1 MTNPERSSL
10 LTGIRVLDV
19 SQLIAGP
26 LAAAHLADLGADVV
40 KIEPPRGENG
50 REMGRVQIGEHATPA
65 FLSVNSSK
73 RSVVL
78 DLKTAAGREVLAR
91 MIPRAN
97 ALVLNYK
104 PDAARSLGLGYE
116 QVRALNPEIVY
127 CLITGYGERG
137 PLSGEPAVDFA
148 LQAQS
153 GLIMINGF
161 PERAVRVGL
170 TVVDVTC
177 AHLVTQGL
185 LAALFHQLRCGEG
198 QALTISLYDAALALQ
213 TIPITE
219 FLMTGSQPQRPGN
232 SATLGA
238 PCDLYETADGSLVI
252 AAYFP
257 RQWQALCELLDRR
270 DLLDDPRYAT
280 NADRITNRPAL
291 RETLQ
296 TAFRQRSTAT
306 WLGVLREAGII
317 VAEVADY
324 QRVVTSEQTKAN
336 GMLAEWNDPRL
347 GRLRTTA
354 HPMKFSERPT
364 RERRSMPGLGEH
376 TAEVLAEFGFS
387 PSHIDD
393 CRRRGAFGNPAAEAS
408 SAKGSR

>member
-1 MTNPERSSL
+1 MTNPQARSP

-26 LAAAHLADLGADVV
+26 LATAHLADLGADVV

-50 REMGRVQIGEHATPA
+50 REMGNVQLGQHATPA
-65 FLSVNSSK
+65 FLAVNCSK
-73 RSVVL
+73 RSIVL
-78 DLKTAAGREVLAR
+78 DLKTVAGREVLAR

-97 ALVLNYK
+97 ALVLNYR
-104 PDAARSLGLGYE
+104 PDAAESLGLGYE
-116 QVRALNPEIVY
+116 QICALNPAIVY
-127 CLITGYGERG
+127 CLITGYGEHG
-137 PLSGEPAVDFA
+137 PLSRQPAVDFA

-161 PERAVRVGL
+161 PERPVRVGL

-177 AHLVTQGL
+177 AHLVAQGI

-198 QALTISLYDAALALQ
+198 QALTISLYDAAIALQ

-219 FLMTGSQPQRPGN
+219 FLMTGTQPRRPGN

-238 PCDLYETADGSLVI
+238 PCDLYETADGSLVV

-257 RQWQALCELLDRR
+257 RQWHTLCELLGRR

-280 NADRITNRPAL
+280 NADRIANRPAL

-296 TAFRQRSTAT
+296 AAFRQRPSAT
-306 WLGVLREAGII
+306 WLTVLREAGII
-317 VAEVADY
+317 VSEVADY
-324 QRVVTSEQTKAN
+324 ERVVTSEQTRAN
-336 GMLAEWNDPRL
+336 EMLVEWIDPRL

-354 HPMKFSERPT
+354 HPMKFSRGPT

-376 TAEVLAEFGFS
+376 TAEVLAEFGLS
-387 PSHIDD
+387 PSHIEELHNK
-393 CRRRGAFGNPAAEAS
+393 GAFGRPTTES
-408 SAKGSR
+408 DSTTGSR